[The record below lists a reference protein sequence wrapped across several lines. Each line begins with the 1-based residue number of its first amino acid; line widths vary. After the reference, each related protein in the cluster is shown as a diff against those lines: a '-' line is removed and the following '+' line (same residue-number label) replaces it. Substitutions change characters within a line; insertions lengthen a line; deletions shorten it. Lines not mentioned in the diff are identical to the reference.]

1 MQGRGTTV
9 PNAPCSLQPMASSA
23 EVSSITPSPPHQM
36 YFTSALD
43 VALPSSPCTPEEGEN
58 QVNYTDVLGQRDHP
72 LVHALDAL
80 AGLQGLALG
89 AVGLP
94 EVLQVGCFRGRGLQR
109 GWGRHKE
116 QSWSQVPPVSPSS
129 MAEHHPGTAPGHQA
143 QRASLRLT
151 PSTAGPC
158 PHLAASASG
167 RAPRAP
173 CLHPAAAWPLSR
185 GTGWAS

>member
-1 MQGRGTTV
+1 
-9 PNAPCSLQPMASSA
+9 MASSA

-94 EVLQVGCFRGRGLQR
+94 EVLQVGCFGGRGLQR
-109 GWGRHKE
+109 GWRRHKE

-143 QRASLRLT
+143 HRASLRLT
-151 PSTAGPC
+151 LPVPALTLLLLPRVVLPVPLVRILQQLGPFLVGQAG
-158 PHLAASASG
+158 
-167 RAPRAP
+167 
-173 CLHPAAAWPLSR
+173 
-185 GTGWAS
+185 